1 MQNMGFEDL
10 RVFERFPVKLAMK
23 YLDLGSNKEGQAQT
37 MDISAKGIGVT
48 TNAMLSPN
56 TSVEMWL
63 KVPDRGDP
71 LYTRGEVV
79 WSQMVGS
86 NNFRSGVN
94 LDKADLM
101 GISRILRVI

>member
-10 RVFERFPVKLAMK
+10 RVFERFPVNLVMK

-48 TNAMLSPN
+48 TNAMLGLN
-56 TSVEMWL
+56 TTVEMWL

-79 WSQMVGS
+79 WSQMVSS
-86 NNFRSGVN
+86 NKYRSGVN

>member
-23 YLDLGSNKEGQAQT
+23 YLNLGSNNEGQAQT
-37 MDISAKGIGVT
+37 MDISAKGIGIT
-48 TNAMLSPN
+48 TNEMLSPN
-56 TSVEMWL
+56 TTVEMWL

-79 WSQMVGS
+79 WSHMVGA
-86 NNFRSGVN
+86 NNFRAGVN
-94 LDKADLM
+94 LDRADLM

>member
-1 MQNMGFEDL
+1 MQNMGYEDL
-10 RVFERFPVKLAMK
+10 RVFERFPVKLAVK
-23 YLDLGSNKEGQAQT
+23 YLDLGLNKEGQAQT
-37 MDISAKGIGVT
+37 MDISAKGIGVST
-48 TNAMLSPN
+48 DDMLSPN
-56 TSVEMWL
+56 SAVEMWL

-79 WSQMVGS
+79 WSQMIGP
-86 NNFRSGVN
+86 NKFRSVVN

>member
-37 MDISAKGIGVT
+37 MDISAKGIGLT
-48 TNAMLSPN
+48 SSDMLTPN

-71 LYTRGEVV
+71 LYTRGEVA
-79 WSQMVGS
+79 WSQMVG
-86 NNFRSGVN
+86 NNQFRSGVN
-94 LDKADLM
+94 LDRADLM

>member
-1 MQNMGFEDL
+1 MQNMGSEDL

-23 YLDLGSNKEGQAQT
+23 YLDLGSNREGQAQT
-37 MDISAKGIGVT
+37 MDISAKGIGIT
-48 TNAMLSPN
+48 TGSMLNPN
-56 TSVEMWL
+56 TTVEMWL

-79 WSQMVGS
+79 WSQMLGA
-86 NNFRSGVN
+86 NQFRSGLN
-94 LDKADLM
+94 LDRADLM